1 MAVRRAI
8 VGVVGV
14 GEVEAGEEGVW
25 EEGLGLTV
33 IRYRPVW
40 EEG

>member
-1 MAVRRAI
+1 M
-8 VGVVGV
+8 GVVGV

-25 EEGLGLTV
+25 EEVLELTV
-33 IRYRPVW
+33 VRYRPVW